1 MESFDTLFIELG
13 TNMPLLQHNN
23 EKNNINSLTFTKTK
37 CGSAMTQ
44 W

>member
-23 EKNNINSLTFTKTK
+23 EKNNINRNQCDVWRDNSI
-37 CGSAMTQ
+37 G
-44 W
+44 